1 MEMRALRFGHGGNLP
16 ASSMARLGLVAPLL
30 VALGYAVHTSD
41 AAGGTTLSAPR
52 ASGVRGPSAAQ
63 DANPQDTV
71 DGEVEIS
78 DQDPRMETEEYI
90 IHTGP
95 LTVSIFGHRPVK
107 SFDVAVTR
115 TALPSH
121 AKLAMAP
128 QSGAAQEAH
137 GNPLG
142 MNRPMLLSA
151 VAVRT
156 TLTQR
161 LLELHAVGPNPA
173 PRGDR
178 KPDWAEE
185 SPAVKATYEV
195 PSELP
200 ANVKPFGATDVT
212 SVEGRLRE
220 LFPDSKLR
228 LVMVDDRL
236 LLEGQVESAAES
248 ADILDAARLM
258 TRGLAQASPSKRG
271 LRLINMLRIPE
282 NL

>member
-1 MEMRALRFGHGGNLP
+1 MQALRFGRSGNLP

-30 VALGYAVHTSD
+30 VVLSYAVHTSD
-41 AAGGTTLSAPR
+41 AAGGTTLSAPQ

-63 DANPQDTV
+63 DAKSQDAEP
-71 DGEVEIS
+71 GEVEIS

-107 SFDVAVTR
+107 PFDVAATP

-121 AKLAMAP
+121 AKQATVP
-128 QSGAAQEAH
+128 QTEAAQETH
-137 GNPLG
+137 GDPSG
-142 MNRPMLLSA
+142 MNRPMRLSA
-151 VAVRT
+151 AAVQT
-156 TLTQR
+156 ALTQR
-161 LLELHAVGPNPA
+161 LFELHAAGPNPA

-178 KPDWAEE
+178 EPDWAEE
-185 SPAVKATYEV
+185 SPTVKATYEV

-200 ANVKPFGATDVT
+200 ANVKPFGAMDLL
-212 SVEGRLRE
+212 SIQGRLRE

-236 LLEGQVESAAES
+236 LIEGQAESAAES

-258 TRGLAQASPSKRG
+258 ARGLVEASASKRG
-271 LRLINMLRIPE
+271 LRLINVLRIPE